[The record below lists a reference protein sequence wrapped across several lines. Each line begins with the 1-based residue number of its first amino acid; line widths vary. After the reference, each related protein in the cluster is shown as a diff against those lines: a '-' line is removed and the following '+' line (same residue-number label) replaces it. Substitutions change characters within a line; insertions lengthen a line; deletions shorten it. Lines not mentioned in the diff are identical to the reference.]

1 MTKKKL
7 TSAAEAKIAEVLAAD
22 DATVVELARRMGPE
36 VLRFLDHIMRGNQ
49 AALELVQP
57 VPLGLR
63 LAAADLVRK
72 YSSLPTNV
80 DLRLKGPPQIIY
92 TGDVGMQ
99 VMLPAEVVD
108 ATATRT
114 DRPTLFREGVDADPE
129 AVVDPSDD

>member
-80 DLRLKGPPQIIY
+80 DLHIKVPPQIIY
-92 TGDVGMQ
+92 VGDDDTLRQSASENRVHASLLPEPSTGG
-99 VMLPAEVVD
+99 
-108 ATATRT
+108 
-114 DRPTLFREGVDADPE
+114 AD
-129 AVVDPSDD
+129 S